1 MEDYTSILH
10 DSIST
15 SVSIKIF
22 KNKEES
28 FLAHMN
34 HSSLVKLNLSLFN
47 NMINFNS
54 NRLQNTAEEAYP
66 INNRPRGNN
75 DIESVFFHQKKIQSG
90 EILEPIWTV
99 VKNNKYILL
108 DGAHR
113 IVASYIEKKPFIYSY
128 VINV

>member
-22 KNKEES
+22 KNREES

-34 HSSLVKLNLSLFN
+34 HSSLVKLNLSLCN
-47 NMINFNS
+47 NMINFNPK
-54 NRLQNTAEEAYP
+54 RLQNTAEEAYP
-66 INNRPRGNN
+66 INNRPRGDN
-75 DIESVFFHQKKIQSG
+75 DIDSVFFHQKQIHNG
-90 EILEPIWTV
+90 EILEPIWV
-99 VKNNKYILL
+99 ILKNNKYILL

-128 VINV
+128 VINI